1 MNNNLIQSIIKA
13 FNKEN
18 PDPKLIAKENGFKNH
33 IEMADYLKSN
43 NYTWDIEN
51 QNYTNPEIKE
61 KIKTQ
66 NKLEEFLPLLNYLYN
81 KKEILYKIINQ
92 NDQSLKIPR
101 YTLPGLSRTKAIHMN
116 DNISMLLKK
125 FSKEKNISQKE
136 IVEASIL
143 EFLNKH
149 GYQLEIQKIINNSQN

>member
-33 IEMADYLKSN
+33 IEMANYLKSN

-61 KIKTQ
+61 KIKT
-66 NKLEEFLPLLNYLYN
+66 
-81 KKEILYKIINQ
+81 
-92 NDQSLKIPR
+92 
-101 YTLPGLSRTKAIHMN
+101 
-116 DNISMLLKK
+116 
-125 FSKEKNISQKE
+125 
-136 IVEASIL
+136 
-143 EFLNKH
+143 
-149 GYQLEIQKIINNSQN
+149 